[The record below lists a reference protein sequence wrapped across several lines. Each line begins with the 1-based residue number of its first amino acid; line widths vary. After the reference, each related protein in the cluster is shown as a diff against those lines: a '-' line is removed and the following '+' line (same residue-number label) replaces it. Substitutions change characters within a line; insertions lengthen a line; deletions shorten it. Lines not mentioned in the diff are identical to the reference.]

1 MASNPASGIRRHPWA
16 LAIGA
21 LMLAITIVLIIRI
34 THDRAGRIAEASRW
48 MQAEIDLGTR
58 RLDANLARLDHVS
71 RILVTDLNAGHVLA
85 NPETASGYG
94 EAAGRVLQVFDQPV
108 PALLLATDGS
118 IVVDLAGIDSRPLRS
133 GLAPFVLQLT
143 EPRFVLLPSDPER
156 PRSYVVRLRPVPLPD
171 GRTGL
176 LAVAMHAPP
185 LLSNTLTL
193 GPALQGRIGIL
204 SATGLMVSA
213 DAPPQTLAMPRRD
226 ALLAASHSGQSVPG
240 NDPELGN
247 TLTLVRPVAGGT
259 LHAIVTI
266 SLADVEA
273 AWRAHTLVVICV
285 ALFLMSLLITGLV
298 LAGRQSRRRLT
309 EEQAY
314 ARQLERHAEATAHL
328 AAATDVDTLMRTA
341 TEWIRIIIPAHQS
354 IASVSRNAD
363 FAQAIHAISFSDR
376 YARWRTY
383 DRPSDGSGIYRLV
396 CRDNQPMRLTQ
407 SELVSHPA
415 WRNFGVAREEHP
427 PMRGWL
433 AAPLIA
439 RDGSNLGLLQ
449 LTDRETGDFTE
460 LDESLLVQIARLIS
474 ARLEAI
480 DARAASDTA
489 HAAAE
494 RARADAE
501 AARAELARILSSIS
515 DGVCVVT
522 RDWHIRYTNPH
533 AAAMVSGRLEHGGE
547 LWSAAPEFV
556 AARPRQ
562 RLESAM
568 TEGRPVSFRIARAS
582 DSRVFDV
589 RAFPFEDGLTIVLGD
604 RTREAEIEA
613 QLRQTQKMEALGQ
626 LTGGVAHDFNNLLT
640 VILGNGDIIV
650 ETVGDNRIAANAAR
664 LLLTAA
670 ERASALT
677 DRLLAFARRQPLTP
691 RPVDVGTLVA
701 ETRELLTRTLGE
713 RIEVRVM
720 TNAAGMQAMV
730 DPGQLETAL
739 LNLALNARDAMPD
752 GGLMTIETSAVHVG
766 PDFAESHP
774 GLEPGPYVLLSVSDT
789 GHGMDRTVRSKAFEP
804 FFTTKDPGRGSGLG
818 LSMVYGF
825 MRQSGGHAEIT
836 SVPGEGTTVRLYLP
850 GDPHATVT
858 APSRTTSTPVP
869 VGTERLL
876 LVEDDALVR
885 EHVAT
890 TLAGLG
896 YRVHAVA
903 DGAEAETLVARSA
916 PFALMITDVVLP
928 GPLNGRA
935 LAERLRS
942 HQQGLK
948 VLFISGYPEDEI
960 LRRDGAAALGASLL
974 QKPFRRQDIAIRV
987 RTTLDADVTS
997 ASVRASPPKSL

>member
-1 MASNPASGIRRHPWA
+1 MASAPASGIRRHPWI

-21 LMLAITIVLIIRI
+21 LVMIIAIALIIRV
-34 THDRAGRIAEASRW
+34 THDRADRIAETSRW
-48 MQAEIDLGTR
+48 MQAEVDRGAR

-71 RILVTDLNAGHVLA
+71 RVLLADLNAPGVLSDPSAAPDYGH
-85 NPETASGYG
+85 
-94 EAAGRVLQVFDQPV
+94 AAGQILQVFDRAV
-108 PALLLATDGS
+108 PMLLLAPDGH
-118 IVVDLAGIDSRPLRS
+118 IVVDLAGTDSGPIRT
-133 GLAPFVLQLT
+133 GLAARLPAPT
-143 EPRFVLLPSDPER
+143 EPRFVLLPATATSPV
-156 PRSYVVRLRPVPLPD
+156 SFIVQIRPVPLPD
-171 GRTGL
+171 GRAGL

-185 LLSNTLTL
+185 LLASTLTL
-193 GPALQGRIGIL
+193 GPALRGRIGIL
-204 SATGLMVSA
+204 SPSGLMLSV
-213 DAPPQTLAMPRRD
+213 DATPQTIAAPQLNG
-226 ALLAASHSGQSVPG
+226 LLAASRTGAPVAG
-240 NDPELGN
+240 NDPDLGN
-247 TLTLVRPVAGGT
+247 TLTLVRPIAGT
-259 LHAIVTI
+259 SLHALVTV
-266 SLADVEA
+266 SLTEVEA
-273 AWRAHTLVVICV
+273 AWRAHTLVVIGV
-285 ALFLMSLLITGLV
+285 ALFLISLLLLGLV
-298 LAGRQSRRRLT
+298 LAGRQTRRRLA
-309 EEQAY
+309 EQKAY

-328 AAATDVDTLMRTA
+328 AAAADVDTLMRTA

-354 IASVSRNAD
+354 IASVTRNAD
-363 FAQAIHAISFSDR
+363 YAQAIHAISFSDR

-396 CRDNQPMRLTQ
+396 CRDNKPMRMTQAELT
-407 SELVSHPA
+407 SHPA
-415 WRNFGVAREEHP
+415 WRNFGVAKDEHP

-439 RDGSNLGLLQ
+439 RDGANLGLLQ

-480 DARAASDTA
+480 DARAASDA
-489 HAAAE
+489 AQAAAE
-494 RARADAE
+494 GARADTE

-515 DGVCVVT
+515 DGVCVVD
-522 RDWHIRYTNPH
+522 RSWHVRYTNPH
-533 AAAMVSGRLEHGGE
+533 AAAMVSGRLNHGRD

-556 AARPRQ
+556 ASRPRE
-562 RLESAM
+562 RLETAM
-568 TEGRPVSFRIARAS
+568 AEGRPVSFRV
-582 DSRVFDV
+582 SRVTDNHVFDV

-664 LLLTAA
+664 LLLMAA

-677 DRLLAFARRQPLTP
+677 DRLLAFARRQPLAP
-691 RPVDVGTLVA
+691 RPVDVGALVS
-701 ETRELLTRTLGE
+701 ETRELLARTLGE
-713 RIEVRVM
+713 RIEVRVA
-720 TNAAGMQAMV
+720 TDAAGVQAMV

-752 GGLMTIETSAVHVG
+752 GGVMTIETRSVTVG

-774 GLEPGPYVLLSVSDT
+774 GLEPGPYVLLSVTDT

-804 FFTTKDPGRGSGLG
+804 FFTTKEPGRGSGLG

-825 MRQSGGHAEIT
+825 LRQSGGHAEII
-836 SVPGEGTTVRLYLP
+836 SAPGEGTTVQLYLP
-850 GDPHATVT
+850 GHPHA
-858 APSRTTSTPVP
+858 AAAGPDRIISAPVP

-890 TLAGLG
+890 TLASLG

-903 DGAEAETLVARSA
+903 DGDEAEALATRSA
-916 PFALMITDVVLP
+916 PFALLITDVVLP

-935 LAERLRS
+935 LAEKLRVR
-942 HQQGLK
+942 QPGLK

-997 ASVRASPPKSL
+997 ASARASPPKSL